1 MTKVI
6 LIILD
11 GLGYAKA
18 RGYLGN
24 VEGWVAAGEGRVWRM
39 RSVLPSTSGPCYAS
53 IHTGLAPQ
61 EHGVLTNYD
70 HLRRVEHPDIF
81 SAARQA
87 GRSTGAV
94 AHSFFST
101 YFQRAPFDPV
111 RDLEIDDETL
121 PIQHGRFYTMT
132 SAHGGNLSVPD
143 DRDMLAQVTMLGER
157 HGVDYILV
165 HTCSTDSVGHAYGQD
180 SIHMDN
186 QVYQVDGALSVYL
199 PRWRKAGYDVIITA
213 DHGQTPRGHH
223 GGSTDEMR
231 DVPLYY
237 FGRASGPADDAVLC
251 QTQIAPSVLA
261 LLGAAIPGTMRG
273 KPFLE
278 SGGAR

>member
-70 HLRRVEHPDIF
+70 HLRRVEHADIF
-81 SAARQA
+81 SAARAA

-111 RDLEIDDETL
+111 RDLEVDDETL

-186 QVYQVDGALSVYL
+186 QVYQVDGALSIYL
-199 PRWRKAGYDVIITA
+199 PRWRQAGYDVIITA

-223 GGSTDEMR
+223 GGATDEMR

-237 FGRASGPADDAVLC
+237 FGRAGGPAEDAVLC
-251 QTQIAPSVLA
+251 QTQIAPSVLE
-261 LLGAAIPGTMRG
+261 LLNAPIPETMRA
-273 KPFLE
+273 KPFLAG
-278 SGGAR
+278 GGA

>member
-11 GLGYAKA
+11 GLGYTKA

-61 EHGVLTNYD
+61 EHGILTNYD

-81 SAARQA
+81 SAARTA

-132 SAHGGNLSVPD
+132 SAHGGNHAVPD
-143 DRDMLAQVTMLGER
+143 DRDMLAQVTMIGER

-186 QVYQVDGALSVYL
+186 QVYQVDGALSIYL
-199 PRWRKAGYDVIITA
+199 PRWRQAGYDVLITA

-237 FGRASGPADDAVLC
+237 FGQAGGPAEDTVLC

-261 LLGAAIPGTMRG
+261 LLGAPIPGTMRG
-273 KPFLE
+273 KPFLTG
-278 SGGAR
+278 GGAA